1 MTAAAADSETQEERH
16 GATRPT
22 ASGGLAFDA
31 TKRAR
36 PAELNVFIALIVIVV
51 VFELLGRVF
60 IGDSFLFNTRANV
73 DAIFNEQ
80 RLQIIIL
87 QVSIV
92 GIIAIG
98 VTQVIIT
105 GGIDLSSGS
114 VVGATAMIAMSFAQV
129 AIVNGNPNPQG
140 RSSGAGLDRPAGHRA
155 DRWSASAAACS
166 PA

>member
-1 MTAAAADSETQEERH
+1 MAQTLMASAASRSMP
-16 GATRPT
+16 R
-22 ASGGLAFDA
+22 SGHC
-31 TKRAR
+31 
-36 PAELNVFIALIVIVV
+36 PPELNVLLALVVIVAA
-51 VFELLGRVF
+51 FELLGRIF
-60 IGDSFLFNTRANV
+60 IGDSFLFNTRDNV
-73 DAIFNEQ
+73 DGIFNQ
-80 RLQIIIL
+80 PRLQIIIL

-129 AIVNGNPNPQG
+129 ATVNGNPNPQG
-140 RSSGAGLDRPAGHRA
+140 DVPAQADRPAGHRA

-166 PA
+166 PG